1 MIKKVRPKNQKFEDV
16 MKWIGE
22 SSERIHNEMM
32 VGKWTPENPERIRE
46 NIRNRR
52 VCIHEGR
59 IFAPTLEEIKEHSY
73 KVIED
78 VPISQWG
85 LDLDHPDL
93 KTHRKKIIE
102 NLKVLAGHNLFLK
115 DQTDPYGSS
124 NSDIFKIDWN
134 MLDSIRF
141 TKYYSH
147 DDY

>member
-1 MIKKVRPKNQKFEDV
+1 MGKKPRPKNQKFEDV
-16 MKWIGE
+16 MNWIGE

-46 NIRNRR
+46 TIRNRR

-59 IFAPTLEEIKEHSY
+59 IFVPTLEEIKDHSY

-93 KTHRKKIIE
+93 KTNRKKIIE
-102 NLKVLAGHNLFLK
+102 NLKVLAGHNLFLE

-124 NSDIFKIDWN
+124 NSDIFKMDWN
-134 MLDSIRF
+134 MFDSKRF